1 MSGKILVL
9 MCGVILTTGFLTV
22 AVSAAAGDG
31 SLPALHLPI
40 QADSIGPAQIRLVT
54 ATPTPVNDEIVS
66 PVRSEAGRDIGLVVG
81 ASILVL
87 IVIGGV
93 ILSFRHRSGS
103 KVRD

>member
-1 MSGKILVL
+1 MSIKILAL
-9 MCGVILTTGFLTV
+9 MCGVILAAGLLTV
-22 AVSAAAGDG
+22 AASASVGDG

-40 QADSIGPAQIRLVT
+40 QADSIGPAQVRLVT
-54 ATPTPVNDEIVS
+54 ATPTPVKDEILG

-103 KVRD
+103 KARD